1 MNVIFL
7 GPLLAQNTVP
17 DPKAQMLQMV
27 GLLVLM
33 GVMFYFAI
41 FRPQQKKAKEHET
54 LMKALKAGDKVV
66 TNSGILGIVVSIKDK
81 TVTLRSADAKFEILK
96 GSISEVVEKAESSS
110 S

>member
-1 MNVIFL
+1 MNVILL
-7 GPLLAQNTVP
+7 GSLLAQNTVP

-41 FRPQQKKAKEHET
+41 FRPQQKKTKEHET

-66 TNSGILGIVVSIKDK
+66 TNSGILGVVVSIKDK